1 MVIESIFS
9 KRDRKEV
16 RIMTGIDE
24 RLKGLMGVGVMV
36 LLGLQLY
43 ANREEEMG
51 MKLTIL
57 IIIAVLGLVI
67 PLFWLIGTA
76 TGFTYFGLHRVAK
89 PAKSRRPPSIPNWV
103 SPWPMAVI
111 RSTKRR
117 RSEM

>member
-36 LLGLQLY
+36 LLGLQLCLI
-43 ANREEEMG
+43 REEEMG

-89 PAKSRRPPSIPNWV
+89 TRKEQTAAFNPQLGLT
-103 SPWPMAVI
+103 MADGGDPI
-111 RSTKRR
+111 DK
-117 RSEM
+117 EKK